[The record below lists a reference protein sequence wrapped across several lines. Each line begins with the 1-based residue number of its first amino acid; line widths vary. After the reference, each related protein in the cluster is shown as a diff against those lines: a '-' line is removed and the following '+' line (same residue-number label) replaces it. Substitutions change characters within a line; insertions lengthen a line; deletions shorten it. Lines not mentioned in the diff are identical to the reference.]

1 MAAKTSRKSK
11 PLITAAVAPVQ
22 QPLAAWREQRRHREA
37 IPDRLWRQIVPL
49 ARVHGVSPIA
59 QALRLNYTALK
70 SRVVERSVAAS
81 AGPCASGFIET
92 SSAPWLAGPQ
102 YILEVED
109 RRGAKLTLR
118 VARAGEAEVLALA
131 QGLWRHRR

>member
-1 MAAKTSRKSK
+1 MAAKTLSKTK
-11 PLITAAVAPVQ
+11 PLIAAAVAPVEE
-22 QPLAAWREQRRHREA
+22 PLAAWRQQRRHREP
-37 IPDRLWRQIVPL
+37 IPEPLWRQIVPL

-59 QALRLNYTALK
+59 QALGLNYTALK
-70 SRVVERSVAAS
+70 NRMGERAPSPGTSPA
-81 AGPCASGFIET
+81 ASGFIEA
-92 SSAPWLAGPQ
+92 SMAPWLAGPQ

-131 QGLWRHRR
+131 RGLWRQRR